1 MNLPNKLTISRIV
14 LTFIFMFFLLS
25 KGLFAKSLALLIFL
39 VASLTD
45 FYDGRIAKR
54 RGLVTDFGKLM
65 DPIADKVLTLAAF
78 LGFVELKL
86 IPAWMAVL
94 IISRELVITSLRIMA
109 AKKGKVLAATASGK
123 HKTVSQMVAIFIIL
137 SFLVLREAG
146 MSFFGIWNPT
156 VEGWFKFAIFV
167 LMLVTVILT
176 LISGGLFLTK
186 NKGLF
191 LGGKA
196 N

>member
-1 MNLPNKLTISRIV
+1 MNLPNKLTISRIG
-14 LTFIFMFFLLS
+14 LTFVFMFFLFKQGIL
-25 KGLFAKSLALLIFL
+25 AKSLALLIFA

-65 DPIADKVLTLAAF
+65 DPIADKVLTLTAF

-86 IPAWMAVL
+86 VPAWMAVL
-94 IISRELVITSLRIMA
+94 IISRELIITSLRIMA
-109 AKKGKVLAATASGK
+109 VKKGKVLAATASGK
-123 HKTVSQMVAIFIIL
+123 HKTASQMVAIFTIL

-156 VEGWFKFAIFV
+156 VEGWFKLAIFV